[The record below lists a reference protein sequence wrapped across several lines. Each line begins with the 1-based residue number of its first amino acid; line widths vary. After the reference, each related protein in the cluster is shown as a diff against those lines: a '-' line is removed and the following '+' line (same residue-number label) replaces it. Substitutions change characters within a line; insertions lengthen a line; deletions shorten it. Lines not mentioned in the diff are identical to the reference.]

1 MKRHLN
7 SVTDQ
12 LNWATR
18 QKYNYDPN
26 CLPSHW
32 LPEVPIYTNRAIHC
46 EALSYLCDSFIYTTF
61 IQSALFTDQC
71 ALMRYTR

>member
-32 LPEVPIYTNRAIHC
+32 LPEVPNC
-46 EALSYLCDSFIYTTF
+46 EALSYLCDSLNWYPPPPQNRHLKSANTSSLVTTGTE
-61 IQSALFTDQC
+61 SG
-71 ALMRYTR
+71 